1 MIKRRALLAGA
12 AASAAA
18 GAALAATGAQ
28 RKTFT
33 AVDVHPND
41 YPTVQ
46 AVHWIGEQL
55 EHATDGRLSIRIY
68 PGGQLGAETDTVA
81 LTRFHVLDIC
91 RVTTAALNNA
101 FPLTQAL
108 TLPFL
113 YRDEA
118 HVRAVTDGD
127 IGREILAAFEQRG
140 LIGLCFYDGGMRSM
154 YNVRHPIH
162 EPSDMRGLKVR
173 VPRSDVLIE
182 ALSEMGANPTPIPL
196 GDVFTGLQT
205 HLLDGAENNW
215 ATFQSA
221 HHYEVAHYWSNT
233 QHGCSP
239 EALLLSKASFEALS
253 ASDRELVLATARASV
268 PVMRALW
275 ETKQETARQT
285 ALAGGAIANEVN
297 RAAFEAHVAP
307 MRRRYE
313 QNAQIGGLIRR
324 IQARS

>member
-1 MIKRRALLAGA
+1 MIGRRALLTGA
-12 AASAAA
+12 AASTIAG
-18 GAALAATGAQ
+18 GAALAATPHQ
-28 RKTFT
+28 TFT
-33 AVDVHPND
+33 AVDVHPTD

-46 AVHWIGEQL
+46 AVRWIGEQL
-55 EHATDGRLSIRIY
+55 EAATSGRLSIRIY

-91 RVTTAALNNA
+91 RVTSAALNNA

-118 HVRAVTDGD
+118 HLRAVTDGP
-127 IGREILAAFEQRG
+127 IGSEILAGFARRG

-162 EPSDMRGLKVR
+162 EPADMRGLKVR

-182 ALSEMGANPTPIPL
+182 ALAAMDANPTPIPL

-215 ATFQSA
+215 ATYQSA
-221 HHYEVAHYWSNT
+221 HHYEMAHYWSET
-233 QHGCSP
+233 RHGCSP
-239 EALLLSKASFEALS
+239 EALLLSKTTFDALS
-253 ASDRELVLATARASV
+253 AADKELVLATARASV

-275 ETKQETARQT
+275 ETKQATARQT
-285 ALAGGAIANEVN
+285 ALAGGAVANEVN
-297 RAAFEAHVAP
+297 REAFEAHVAP
-307 MRRRYE
+307 MRRRYQQE
-313 QNAQIGGLIRR
+313 AQIGGLVRR
-324 IQARS
+324 IQGQA

>member
-1 MIKRRALLAGA
+1 MIGRRALLTGA
-12 AASAAA
+12 AATTVA
-18 GAALAATGAQ
+18 GGALAATGAQ
-28 RKTFT
+28 SKVFT
-33 AVDVHPND
+33 AVDVHPTD

-46 AVHWIGEQL
+46 AVRWISEQL
-55 EHATDGRLSIRIY
+55 ERETDGRLSIRIY

-91 RVTTAALNNA
+91 RVTSAALNNA

-118 HVRAVTDGD
+118 HLQATTDGP
-127 IGREILAAFEQRG
+127 IGREILSSFERRG

-154 YNVRHPIH
+154 YNVHRPVHVPT
-162 EPSDMRGLKVR
+162 DMRGLKVR
-173 VPRSDVLIE
+173 VPRSDVFIE
-182 ALSEMGANPTPIPL
+182 ALASMDANPTPIPL

-221 HHYEVAHYWSNT
+221 HHYEVAHYWSET
-233 QHGCSP
+233 RHAASP
-239 EALLLSKASFEALS
+239 EALLLSRATFNALS
-253 ASDRELVLATARASV
+253 SSDRDLLLATAHASV

-275 ETKQETARQT
+275 TTKQATARQT
-285 ALAGGAIANEVN
+285 ALDGGAIANDVD

-313 QNAQIGGLIRR
+313 QHAQIGGLIRR
-324 IQARS
+324 IQAQT